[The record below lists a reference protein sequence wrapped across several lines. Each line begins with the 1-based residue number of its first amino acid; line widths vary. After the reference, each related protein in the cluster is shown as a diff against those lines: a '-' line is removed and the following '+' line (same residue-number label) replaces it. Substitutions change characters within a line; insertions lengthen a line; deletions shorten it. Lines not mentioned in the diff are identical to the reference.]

1 VRVQMLSDT
10 NEQNVTD
17 LLPFI
22 TMVEVLL
29 EYFTWDEILKEYFC
43 SADPDI
49 VQHRS
54 FSCAGPIGG
63 EVDEEQEA
71 HLPPKRG
78 RNGANRMAFK
88 STSSWQRMLDSNAL
102 MMNTIDDERSRDG
115 KYFRRRFRM
124 PYSLFK
130 SLIAGI
136 LRERWFPK
144 FGPQG
149 EGPLDAAKNRGATLQ
164 VKVLSA
170 RRRGAERA

>member
-1 VRVQMLSDT
+1 MAVCVRVQMLSDT

-29 EYFTWDEILKEYFC
+29 EHFTWDEILKEYFC

-71 HLPPKRG
+71 HPPPKRG

-102 MMNTIDDERSRDG
+102 IIIIAIGMSMDVLPPADANGQSRAQA
-115 KYFRRRFRM
+115 
-124 PYSLFK
+124 S
-130 SLIAGI
+130 SLI
-136 LRERWFPK
+136 
-144 FGPQG
+144 
-149 EGPLDAAKNRGATLQ
+149 
-164 VKVLSA
+164 
-170 RRRGAERA
+170 